1 VLVSHDMPVIVELC
15 PRSICMNA
23 GRVLADGK
31 TSDVLAAPPVI
42 EAYLGG
48 AAA

>member
-1 VLVSHDMPVIVELC
+1 MPVIVELC

-23 GRVLADGK
+23 GRVLSDGN
-31 TSDVLAAPPVI
+31 TSDVLAAPAVI

-48 AAA
+48 THA